1 MDVAWMLR
9 MLRRRCH
16 EEAPLPGPPT
26 LPALSS
32 LPGPAWPQSGRQPK
46 PSWDFLTLPGTSLDL
61 LRPPKV
67 SWALLGLP
75 GASRGILGPFLGPP
89 VANWGLLGLLG
100 ASMGRL
106 GTF

>member
-16 EEAPLPGPPT
+16 EAAPLPGPPT

-32 LPGPAWPQSGRQPK
+32 MPGPAWPQFGRQPGT
-46 PSWDFLTLPGTSLDL
+46 SWDFLTLPGTSLDL
-61 LRPPKV
+61 LRPLKV
-67 SWALLGLP
+67 SWTLLGFP
-75 GASRGILGPFLGPP
+75 GASWGILGPFLGPP
-89 VANWGLLGLLG
+89 VANWGLLALG

-106 GTF
+106 GTS